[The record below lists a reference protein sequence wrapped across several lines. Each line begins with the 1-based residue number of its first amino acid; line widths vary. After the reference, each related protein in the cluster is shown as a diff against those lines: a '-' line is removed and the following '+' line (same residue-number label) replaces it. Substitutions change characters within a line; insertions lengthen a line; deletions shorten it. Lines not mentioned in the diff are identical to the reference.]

1 MATPRNLRRT
11 PEWCMIPKNNFLF
24 GIYGKKP
31 LFKPFLHDSQPVFY
45 LGFMGKRSMNPMSPI
60 NSVSASMNPM
70 KSEAGIYAETHCLCG
85 FSPCVPNNLLCVGRL
100 IINPKGSLWQEKNIY
115 TKFDEQHMAK
125 WFCAKASVDLSWIM
139 RNNFLQKIDIFR
151 NTW

>member
-1 MATPRNLRRT
+1 
-11 PEWCMIPKNNFLF
+11 MIPKNNFLF

-45 LGFMGKRSMNPMSPI
+45 LGFMGKRTMNPMSPI

-115 TKFDEQHMAK
+115 TNLM
-125 WFCAKASVDLSWIM
+125 S
-139 RNNFLQKIDIFR
+139 
-151 NTW
+151 NTWLNDSAPKQVFKDCDLQLLMFEIIFFKRLIYFVIHGKIIYKY

>member
-11 PEWCMIPKNNFLF
+11 PERCMIPKNNFLF

-70 KSEAGIYAETHCLCG
+70 KSEAGIYAKTHCLCG

-100 IINPKGSLWQEKNIY
+100 IINPKGSLL
-115 TKFDEQHMAK
+115 
-125 WFCAKASVDLSWIM
+125 FCIISVSYLVSGSGKYALSTFSELLTLYAIP
-139 RNNFLQKIDIFR
+139 LSSS
-151 NTW
+151 

>member
-1 MATPRNLRRT
+1 MQ
-11 PEWCMIPKNNFLF
+11 
-24 GIYGKKP
+24 KP
-31 LFKPFLHDSQPVFY
+31 TVY
-45 LGFMGKRSMNPMSPI
+45 A
-60 NSVSASMNPM
+60 VSMNPM

-125 WFCAKASVDLSWIM
+125 
-139 RNNFLQKIDIFR
+139 
-151 NTW
+151 